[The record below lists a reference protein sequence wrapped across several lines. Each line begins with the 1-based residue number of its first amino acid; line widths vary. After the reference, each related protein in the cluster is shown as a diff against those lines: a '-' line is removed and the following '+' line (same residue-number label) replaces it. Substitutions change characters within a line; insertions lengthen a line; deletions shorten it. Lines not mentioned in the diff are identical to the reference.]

1 MINDILNFKKI
12 INYKFI
18 IFDIHKIFLIFD
30 SRTITKIKSKQ
41 DKQLLSVKGE
51 YFLIIPKIL
60 L

>member
-41 DKQLLSVKGE
+41 DKQLLSIKGE
-51 YFLIIPKIL
+51 YF
-60 L
+60 